1 MILRQ
6 ETLERLSKLLNLP
19 FTGAEQDWDV
29 EMADQ
34 NRIDEF
40 IIFYNEVELTEEM
53 KYATMSLIVASYD
66 DFLNSQE
73 LDKDDRWDEIK
84 KLLISEKTVFK
95 DLIEYWA
102 IESEAIDL
110 FRVTPLIRE
119 VKAFT

>member
-19 FTGAEQDWDV
+19 FTGTEQDWDI

-102 IESEAIDL
+102 VESEEIDF
-110 FRVTPLIRE
+110 FRVTPLLRE